1 MQAQNIVRF
10 DSITS
15 TLRAAAALGFGRS
28 HLLARSPVASDD
40 NGVHNGIHSLLPRRD
55 VRQRRLRVR
64 LYPRKHPCALFRQ
77 RLSLRVVKVDIDAVR
92 SLEVS

>member
-1 MQAQNIVRF
+1 M
-10 DSITS
+10 
-15 TLRAAAALGFGRS
+15 LAAAAAGCS
-28 HLLARSPVASDD
+28 HLLARSPVTSDD
-40 NGVHNGIHSLLPRRD
+40 NGVYNGVHGLLPRRD
-55 VRQRRLRVR
+55 VRQGRLRVR